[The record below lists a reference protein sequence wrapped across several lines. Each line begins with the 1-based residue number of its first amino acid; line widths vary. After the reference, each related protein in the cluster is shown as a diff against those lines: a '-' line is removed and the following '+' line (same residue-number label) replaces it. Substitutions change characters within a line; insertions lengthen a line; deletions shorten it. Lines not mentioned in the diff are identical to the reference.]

1 MSRETITID
10 FGNFSGLLLSLCS
23 NVSSITG
30 LFLITFATM
39 KLLYSLLGAVLIG
52 FTLLVSGTD
61 VTVADLLTKM
71 GLVNIQY
78 FFSMILLLLAGM
90 ILRFVGRFLSSKST
104 ITWLEDLTGKERD
117 SHPNSERHSD
127 RRQD

>member
-30 LFLITFATM
+30 LFLITFSTI

-52 FTLLVSGTD
+52 FTLLVSGSQTM
-61 VTVADLLTKM
+61 TITQLFTEM
-71 GLVNIQY
+71 GLVNVQY
-78 FFSMILLLLAGM
+78 FFSMCLLLISGM
-90 ILRFVGRFLSSKST
+90 VLRSLGRFLSSKAT

-117 SHPNSERHSD
+117 AAGA
-127 RRQD
+127 RRD